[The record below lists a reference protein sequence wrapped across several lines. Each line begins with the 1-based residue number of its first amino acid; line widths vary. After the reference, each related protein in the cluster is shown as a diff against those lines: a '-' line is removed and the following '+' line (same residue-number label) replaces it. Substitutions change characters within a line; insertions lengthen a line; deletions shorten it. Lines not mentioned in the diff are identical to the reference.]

1 MPFVVGK
8 KAACADG
15 TAVRFAIEGPGDDA
29 RAFTVAVV
37 GSRARTVDEDV
48 TPTVTLSLS
57 NLDFLRLGCG
67 RATAAQ
73 VEAAGGI
80 AMEGDA
86 AVGRQVLGAMNFMF

>member
-8 KAACADG
+8 KAACTDG
-15 TAVRFAIEGPGDDA
+15 TAVRFEITGPGDDA
-29 RAFTVAVV
+29 RSFTVAVE
-37 GSRARTVDEDV
+37 GSRARVVGEDV
-48 TPTVTLSLS
+48 TPTVALSLS
-57 NLDFLRLGCG
+57 SLDFLRLGCG

-86 AVGRQVLGAMNFMF
+86 AVGHEVLAAMNFMI